1 VKRLC
6 SGPVANIRMSRAV
19 EGQVRLQKGGY
30 VGDVTALT
38 LLPNPD
44 PSAPAALLLAGCGGA
59 LHVYRV
65 RCGRMLLLHR
75 VLDGARIHGIQVGLH
90 PVRSQHSG
98 LVWRDCF
105 RPAPRVHP
113 PTHKQAP
120 RAEGGYTVALRSD
133 GRR

>member
-1 VKRLC
+1 
-6 SGPVANIRMSRAV
+6 M

-44 PSAPAALLLAGCGGA
+44 PNAPAALLLAGCGGA

-65 RCGRMLLLHR
+65 RCGRMLLLHG

-90 PVRSQHSG
+90 PVPLKAQRLSMEGCS
-98 LVWRDCF
+98 LVGGF
-105 RPAPRVHP
+105 AAPAH
-113 PTHKQAP
+113 TQGP
-120 RAEGGYTVALRSD
+120 RAEDTQLRLRSD
-133 GRR
+133 GRG